1 MGGSTKQALLQ
12 ALSAA
17 EGAYISG
24 QQLAEALGVSRA
36 AVHKAAQA
44 LLAQGYALDSAPRRG
59 YRLAGGD
66 PFCAE
71 AVGPYPAPIHI
82 YDTLQSS
89 NLTAKQLALGGAPHG
104 TLVLTAHQQA
114 GRGRLGRR
122 FESPAGKGVYLSLIL
137 RPALSAADA
146 QSATISAAV
155 AVARAVRA
163 LCGLELGIKWVND
176 LYYQG
181 RKVCGIL
188 TEAGTDME
196 SGQLEWLVVGI
207 GLNLTTSP
215 ADWPEELARTAG
227 SLYPGG
233 PAPVSRAV
241 LAGAI
246 ARELLSL
253 CPAFDCLD
261 EYRARCFV
269 PGHWVTVCTGA
280 ETYAAKAL
288 SIDDAGTVEG
298 KLASI
303 LFGVPAVKGVEFGIG
318 FGFADKRASEVND
331 QYEIKN
337 GRVATLSNNNG
348 GVLGGMTDGA
358 PLSVSVA
365 IKPTPSI
372 AKKQK
377 SVNLLT
383 MENAELEIHGRHD
396 PCIVVRA
403 VPVIECAV
411 ALGLLDLMM

>member
-1 MGGSTKQALLQ
+1 MIAIYARQSVERPDSISIAMQVEHCRRICPQSVPQQVYTDRGFSGTNTRRPALQQMLEAVEQ
-12 ALSAA
+12 GQIESVYVYKLDRISRSLCDFAA
-17 EGAYISG
+17 MMQEF
-24 QQLAEALGVSRA
+24 R
-36 AVHKAAQA
+36 
-44 LLAQGYALDSAPRRG
+44 RRG
-59 YRLAGGD
+59 VTLHSVRESFDTQTEIGGMLLNLLMMFAELEQKTIAGRVRD
-66 PFCAE
+66 NYYAR
-71 AVGPYPAPIHI
+71 AV
-82 YDTLQSS
+82 Q
-89 NLTAKQLALGGAPHG
+89 QLALGGAPHG

-155 AVARAVRA
+155 AVARAVKA

-207 GLNLTTSP
+207 GLNLITSP

-288 SIDDAGTVEG
+288 SIDDAGRLVVEREG
-298 KLASI
+298 GRQVSLQHGEVSI
-303 LFGVPAVKGVEFGIG
+303 
-318 FGFADKRASEVND
+318 R
-331 QYEIKN
+331 
-337 GRVATLSNNNG
+337 
-348 GVLGGMTDGA
+348 
-358 PLSVSVA
+358 
-365 IKPTPSI
+365 PTR
-372 AKKQK
+372 
-377 SVNLLT
+377 T
-383 MENAELEIHGRHD
+383 G
-396 PCIVVRA
+396 
-403 VPVIECAV
+403 
-411 ALGLLDLMM
+411 